1 MQISGPFA
9 FYRKEGAS
17 EVDSIFGQ
25 WCYVCMPRLSALLQG
40 STALLRARLVHVCV
54 TEYDRATSNYL
65 DPLHARKVARA
76 IERQL
81 KPIAARS
88 LLKAASDLAPR
99 ALPQT
104 VDQLKVSWV

>member
-1 MQISGPFA
+1 MAPSHLVPRIERRG
-9 FYRKEGAS
+9 RLK
-17 EVDSIFGQ
+17 SIPYLENG
-25 WCYVCMPRLSALLQG
+25 VCLHASALFAAPG